1 MRAAVLEGYG
11 QPLVLADDVEIE
23 RPHAGEV
30 QIRVQHCGVCHSDLS
45 VVEGALPAPVPTVLG
60 HEAAGVVEAVGDGVT
75 TLAPGDRVVLTPCP
89 PCGQCYY
96 CQRGEFS
103 ICVNSWGLMTSTLPD
118 GGTRLSR
125 GGRQLFR
132 GLAIGAFGELATVQE
147 AGAIKVADSV
157 PLDVACVIGCA
168 VQTGVGA
175 VINTARVEPGATVLV
190 TGLGGVGLSIV
201 QGAVVAGASRI
212 VVSDPVPERR
222 EAALKFGA
230 TDAIDPAAADVT
242 TSVKELTGGI
252 GADYAFEA
260 AGRAELIDVGLQ
272 ATRSGGTTVVVGVPP
287 LGESLTLTPIAMFQ
301 TLEKKLVGSLLGSV
315 NARRDIPLLI
325 ALWQA
330 GRLDLDGLVTDRRP
344 LDEVN
349 AAMDDLRA
357 ARGIR
362 TVLNL

>member
-11 QPLVLADDVEIE
+11 RPLLVVDDVEIE
-23 RPHAGEV
+23 PPHAGEV
-30 QIRVQHCGVCHSDLS
+30 QVRVEHCGVCHSDLS
-45 VVEGALPAPVPTVLG
+45 VVDGALPAPVPSVLG
-60 HEAAGVVEAVGDGVT
+60 HEAAGVVELVGEGVT

-103 ICVNSWGLMTSTLPD
+103 ICVNSLGLMTSTLPD

-125 GGRQLFR
+125 NGTQLYR
-132 GLAIGAFGELATVQE
+132 GLAVGAFGELVTVQE
-147 AGAIKVADSV
+147 TAAIKVGDDV
-157 PLDVACVIGCA
+157 PLDVVCVIGCA

-175 VINTARVEPGATVLV
+175 VFNTAKVEPGATVLV

-201 QGAVVAGASRI
+201 QGAVAAGASRVI
-212 VVSDPVPERR
+212 VSDPVTERR
-222 EAALKFGA
+222 DAAVRFGA
-230 TDAIDPAAADVT
+230 TDAIDPTTDDVVST
-242 TSVKELTGGI
+242 TQQLTAGI

-260 AGRAELIDVGLQ
+260 AGRVSLIDAGVQ
-272 ATRSGGTTVVVGVPP
+272 ATRMGGTIVIVGVPP
-287 LGESLTLTPIAMFQ
+287 IGESFTINPIAVFQ
-301 TLEKKLVGSLLGSV
+301 TFEKKLLGCLLGSV

-330 GRLDLDGLVTDRRP
+330 GRLDLEGLVTARRP
-344 LDEVN
+344 LDQINE
-349 AAMDDLRA
+349 AMDDARA

-362 TVLNL
+362 TVLDL

>member
-1 MRAAVLEGYG
+1 MRAAVLERYG
-11 QPLVLADDVEIE
+11 QPLVLADDVDIE
-23 RPHAGEV
+23 PPHPGEV
-30 QIRVQHCGVCHSDLS
+30 QVRVHHCGVCHSDLS
-45 VVEGALPAPVPTVLG
+45 VVDGALPAPVPTVLG
-60 HEAAGVVEAVGDGVT
+60 HEAAGVVEAIGEGVT
-75 TLAPGDRVVLTPCP
+75 MLAPGDRVVLTPCP

-103 ICVNSWGLMTSTLPD
+103 ICVNSLGLMTSTLPD

-125 GGRQLFR
+125 GGSQLFR

-147 AGAIKVADSV
+147 TAAIKVPDGV
-157 PLDVACVIGCA
+157 PLDVVCVIGCA

-175 VINTARVEPGATVLV
+175 VINTAEVEPGATVLV

-212 VVSDPVPERR
+212 FVSDPVAERR
-222 EAALKFGA
+222 EAAVAFGA
-230 TDAIDPAAADVT
+230 TDAVDPSSTDVVGV
-242 TSVKELTGGI
+242 VKELTDGI

-260 AGRAELIDVGLQ
+260 AGRSALIDVGLQ
-272 ATRSGGTTVVVGVPP
+272 ATRSGGTTVIVGVPP
-287 LGESLTLTPIAMFQ
+287 LGESLTLSPIAMFQ
-301 TLEKKLVGSLLGSV
+301 TLEKKLLGSLLGSV

-349 AAMDDLRA
+349 DAMEDVRA